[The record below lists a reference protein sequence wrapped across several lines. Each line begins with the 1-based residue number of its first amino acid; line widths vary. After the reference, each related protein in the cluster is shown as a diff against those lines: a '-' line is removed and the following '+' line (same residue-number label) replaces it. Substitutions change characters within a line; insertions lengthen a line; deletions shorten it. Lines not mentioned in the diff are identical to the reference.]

1 MRYGRYYTLQRF
13 TGQEASDYAS
23 DHADDEME
31 ALADAERRAEHE
43 RQAIEFQ
50 KAIAKASMRLAPP
63 SPAVQHL
70 NVLAFAAAALRAA
83 VRFAA
88 GQSWFANEEQQY
100 VALYNARRAQLGRAL
115 RHHECD
121 ALRIASRSIW
131 NARLMLHRAA
141 LVS

>member
-1 MRYGRYYTLQRF
+1 MPRYYSVRRF
-13 TGQEASDYAS
+13 NAQEAAYY
-23 DHADDEME
+23 ADDEME
-31 ALADAERRAEHE
+31 ALADAERRVERE

-50 KAIAKASMRLAPP
+50 KAIAKASTRLAPP
-63 SPAVQHL
+63 SAAVQHL
-70 NVLAFAAAALRAA
+70 NVLAFAAAALRFA

-115 RHHECD
+115 WHHECA
-121 ALRIASRSIW
+121 ALRVASRSIW
-131 NARLMLHRAA
+131 SARLTLHRAA